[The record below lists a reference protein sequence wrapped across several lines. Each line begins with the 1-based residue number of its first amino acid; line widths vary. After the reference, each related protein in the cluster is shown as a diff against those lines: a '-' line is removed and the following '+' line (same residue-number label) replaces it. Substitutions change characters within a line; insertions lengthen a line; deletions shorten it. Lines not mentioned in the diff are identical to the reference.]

1 MADRSEHEPARP
13 HEPISRP
20 SREADAAGW
29 YKMAGIGFEFIA
41 AIALFGGIGWFLD
54 RQFGTSPWLLIAGFG
69 LGFAAGL
76 SLMYKAA
83 RKSFK

>member
-1 MADRSEHEPARP
+1 MGDRSDDEPPRA
-13 HEPISRP
+13 HEPISHP

-29 YKMAGIGFEFIA
+29 YKMAGIGFEFVA
-41 AIALFGGIGWFLD
+41 AIALFGGIGYFLD
-54 RQFGTSPWLLIAGFG
+54 GRLGTSPWLLITGFG